1 MHNIM
6 TIAWNLVKRMIG
18 SRRGLIAYIIMPG
31 VIVSIIIWMTG
42 GAGNDKATVL
52 YSNLDKGSV
61 GAHVIAE
68 LKKTGDYAL
77 VEKKSEGELRAGV
90 LNEEGRAGLDI
101 PAGYTSSLLAGQ
113 APQIHIYELKTSEA
127 SITLKMKAGE
137 IGDRLRELAS
147 AVGSAGTIAAAGT
160 AEGTTGA
167 RAVSSASGTASAMSG
182 TSGTVGGPD
191 ANSAA
196 APDAQLTAIL
206 QQAEQHRVGSLK
218 TDYNLYPR
226 QGLDTVTGF
235 MLMFL
240 MAMVTSSVS
249 VIMDDR
255 RQRTMMRI
263 FSAPVRSYEIA
274 VGNFLGSFTV
284 GIIQVAV
291 VLLVGRYVLNYNY
304 ELPMYIYFLVLAAF
318 MLVSMGLAS
327 TVAGLIRNPNNAG
340 MLNALIL
347 TPTCMLGGCF
357 WPISI
362 MPDYMQKA
370 ANFVPQKWAIQ
381 AADLAATGSGWSE
394 LWLPFA
400 VLGLMAAILLAIG
413 SAILRPTEAG
423 ISA

>member
-1 MHNIM
+1 MHNII

-18 SRRGLIAYIIMPG
+18 RRRGVIAYILMPG
-31 VIVSIIIWMTG
+31 VIVSVIIWMTG
-42 GAGNDKATVL
+42 GNVDHKMNVL
-52 YSNLDKGSV
+52 YTNLDSGPA

-68 LKKTGDYAL
+68 LEKTGDYTL
-77 VEKKSEGELRAGV
+77 IEKEDAGGLRTGV
-90 LNEEGRAGLDI
+90 LNEEGGAGLEI
-101 PAGYTSSLLAGQ
+101 PAGYSASLLAGQ
-113 APQIHIYELKTSEA
+113 APQLHIYELKTTEA
-127 SITLKMKAGE
+127 SITLKMKASE
-137 IGDRLRELAS
+137 IGGRLREVAS
-147 AVGSAGTIAAAGT
+147 AVDAAGKGAAAGT
-160 AEGTTGA
+160 AGGTAGVQAASPSIGTTGMA
-167 RAVSSASGTASAMSG
+167 GGTASS
-182 TSGTVGGPD
+182 
-191 ANSAA
+191 SAA
-196 APDAQLTAIL
+196 AREAQLSAVL
-206 QQAEQHRVGSLK
+206 QQAELHHVGSQK

-226 QGLDTVTGF
+226 ESLRIVTGF

-255 RQRTMMRI
+255 KQRTMMRM

-274 VGNFLGSFTV
+274 IGNFLGSFTV
-284 GIIQVAV
+284 GVIQVAA
-291 VLLVGRYVLNYNY
+291 VLLVGRYVLNYNF
-304 ELPMYIYFLVLAAF
+304 ELPMYLYFLILAAF
-318 MLVSMGLAS
+318 MLVCMGLAS

-381 AADLAATGSGWSE
+381 AAGLAATGSGWSE

-413 SAILRPTEAG
+413 SAILRPSE
-423 ISA
+423 SAV